1 MADFYMAKYR
11 GKKPEIVVVGWFSPI
26 KVDTDSQNLLKVKKS
41 NEAHYEF
48 CLIKIF
54 LLETA
59 RLLYCRVSM
68 KMYIITT
75 DSWGVIVCQSSDYFR
90 KNKNITECFQ
100 VCHGNEGHNT
110 AGSRADGKR
119 V

>member
-1 MADFYMAKYR
+1 MSYQNFSVGNSKATVLESFY
-11 GKKPEIVVVGWFSPI
+11 
-26 KVDTDSQNLLKVKKS
+26 
-41 NEAHYEF
+41 
-48 CLIKIF
+48 
-54 LLETA
+54 ETS
-59 RLLYCRVSM
+59 RVSM